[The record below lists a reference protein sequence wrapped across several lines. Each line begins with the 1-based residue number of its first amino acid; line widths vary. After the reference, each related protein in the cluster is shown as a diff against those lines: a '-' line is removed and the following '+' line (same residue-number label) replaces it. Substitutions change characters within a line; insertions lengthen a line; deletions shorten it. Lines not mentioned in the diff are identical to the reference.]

1 MASRG
6 LERDSAFLDYYRC
19 PADVAVIGTLPGV
32 SGDPGYFRFRESIG
46 FGRFAGGSPAA
57 YATDPLA
64 DVSSAATVID
74 GQAWLPFNLTHVA
87 INLRQERYRKNG
99 YNLLQKAISSDSAQ
113 RLYYLI
119 RPLMSVGV
127 RKHLQKIRLRNWE
140 RISFPKWPIDRS
152 VDTLMEGAMRTA
164 LEANGRP
171 IPFVWFWPD
180 GAPAAAMLT
189 HDVEGPAG
197 IDFCDALMDLDDAY
211 QIKSAFQ
218 LIPEGRG
225 DAWPQLAERLRAR
238 GFEVNLHD
246 LDHDGRLFLE
256 KQEFLRRAERI
267 NRYARQFGC
276 EGFRAGVM
284 YRRQDWY
291 DAFTFAYD
299 MSVPNAA
306 HLEPQH
312 GGCCTILPYF
322 VGDILELPLT
332 TIQDYTLFYILN
344 DYSTRIWRTQIELVQ
359 RHHGL
364 ISIITHPDYLTGSRE
379 RDVYIELLRDL
390 SERRDR
396 DRVWFALPGDINRWW
411 RNRRQMKLVHDGRR
425 WHVEGPDANRARIAY
440 ARRTD
445 EGVTYSIHNPETSEV
460 PA

>member
-6 LERDSAFLDYYRC
+6 PERDSAFLDYYRC
-19 PADVAVIGTLPGV
+19 PADVATIGTLPGV
-32 SGDPGYFRFRESIG
+32 SADAGYFRFRESIG
-46 FGRFAGGSPAA
+46 FGRLAGGSPAE
-57 YATDPLA
+57 YATDALA

-74 GQAWLPFNLTHVA
+74 GQPWLPFNLSQVA
-87 INLRQERYRKNG
+87 SNLRQERYRKNG
-99 YNLLQKAISSDSAQ
+99 YTLLQKTLASDSAQ

-119 RPLMSVGV
+119 RPLMSVSV

-152 VDTLMEGAMRTA
+152 VDTLMEGAMRIA

-197 IDFCDALMDLDDAY
+197 IAFCDALMDLDDAY
-211 QIKSAFQ
+211 EIKSAFQ

-291 DAFTFAYD
+291 DAFSFSYD

-306 HLEPQH
+306 HLEPQR

-344 DYSTRIWRTQIELVQ
+344 DYSTRIWRTQIEMVQ

-364 ISIITHPDYLTGSRE
+364 ISVITHPDYLTGSRE
-379 RDVYIELLRDL
+379 REVYIELLRDL
-390 SERRDR
+390 QERRDR
-396 DRVWFALPGDINRWW
+396 DRVWFALPGAINRWW
-411 RNRRQMKLVHDGRR
+411 RNRREMKLVHDGRR

-440 ARRTD
+440 ARLTD
-445 EGVTYSIHNPETSEV
+445 GGVTYSIHNPETSEV